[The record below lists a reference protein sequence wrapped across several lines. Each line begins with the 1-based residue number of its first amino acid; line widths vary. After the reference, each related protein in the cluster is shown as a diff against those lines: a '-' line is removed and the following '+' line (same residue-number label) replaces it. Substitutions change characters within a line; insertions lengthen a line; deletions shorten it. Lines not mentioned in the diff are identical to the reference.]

1 MQGLAARQQG
11 FTLIELLLYVGLVG
25 ILLGAITALFGTVA
39 DARIKNESMTEVNE
53 QGAYVMDYIA
63 QDIRNATSIT
73 SPTAGTASATG
84 MTLVVPTASLSPTV
98 FSIASGVLQVKEGA
112 GAVTS
117 LTNSNIKVVSMTVTN
132 LTRSGTSGV
141 VQVSLTLARVNST
154 GRNEYDYQ
162 RTFTTS
168 TEVRP

>member
-1 MQGLAARQQG
+1 
-11 FTLIELLLYVGLVG
+11 
-25 ILLGAITALFGTVA
+25 
-39 DARIKNESMTEVNE
+39 
-53 QGAYVMDYIA
+53 MDYIA

-73 SPTAGTASATG
+73 SPTAGTTSTTG
-84 MTLVVPTASLSPTV
+84 LTLAVPTSSLSPTV
-98 FSIASGVLQVKEGA
+98 FSITGGVLQVKEGT

-117 LTNSNIKVVSMTVTN
+117 LTNSNVTVVALTVTN